1 MTRPND
7 FPRAVK
13 IAAIKRATDM
23 NGEIHCDGCGLIIKR
38 KRVDHI
44 RAAGLNGAKTLEN
57 AQVLGPC
64 CYTAKDI
71 EDGIV
76 VKRMGRIEAKHLGLR
91 DPPKMQSRGF
101 APRPPKPSPCAPT
114 SKTLP
119 RGPIRGSRA

>member
-7 FPRAVK
+7 FSRAVK

-57 AQVLGPC
+57 AQVLGYC
-64 CYTAKDI
+64 CFAEKDAA
-71 EDGIV
+71 DNAV

-91 DPPKMQSRGF
+91 EPPKMQSRGF

-114 SKTLP
+114 SKTIP